1 MNEWKTNYARS
12 GRTAATAIAR
22 EGFIRSHNDRATE
35 KRRGRQQTF
44 RVLLSLS
51 FPLRNKV
58 PVETSI
64 FLFKRP
70 LGLDGHV
77 YEGPWTAVADR

>member
-1 MNEWKTNYARS
+1 MS
-12 GRTAATAIAR
+12 GRPTMQGLVGLRQPQSRVKGLLEATM
-22 EGFIRSHNDRATE
+22 TE
-35 KRRGRQQTF
+35 LRRNGGAETF

-77 YEGPWTAVADR
+77 YEAPWTTVADR